1 LRENSNSFIK
11 YLENKSEVIMI
22 NKKALFT
29 FVAVLS
35 ATQISSQAQ
44 AIELMFKPYVGLDL
58 TRSHV
63 NIDDTSHTLS
73 DVTTNNG
80 FETIRETETMTNL
93 QDVDLNSVGLRLGAD
108 VTDFLGFEGRFG
120 TGISDDKMD
129 SKYNYTQD
137 FSVSNAFDNT
147 SQSDSPVKAKLNHYM
162 AALAKLQ
169 TPEYYG
175 FRLHGLS
182 GVSYAQLEF
191 NSQVNNL
198 SKTENATSFAYG
210 LGASYGITEH
220 IRFNTEYLKLNK
232 EVDSMNAG
240 LTYHF

>member
-1 LRENSNSFIK
+1 
-11 YLENKSEVIMI
+11 MI

-29 FVAVLS
+29 FVVVLS
-35 ATQISSQAQ
+35 ATQISSQAH

-63 NIDDTSHTLS
+63 NIDNNSYTISDTTV
-73 DVTTNNG
+73 DNG
-80 FETIRETETMTNL
+80 FSTERETAIMTGL
-93 QDVDLNSVGLRLGAD
+93 HDVDLNSVGLRLGAD

-120 TGISDDKMD
+120 TGISNDKIN
-129 SKYNYTQD
+129 SKYNYNFEVKDT
-137 FSVSNAFDNT
+137 NT
-147 SQSDSPVKAKLNHYM
+147 NQTVFQHQSQSDSPVKATLNHYM